1 MSTDAAD
8 DYQLGNGRV
17 GKTEMLRAHLD
28 LTLRELILVV
38 FERDEQWRGQ
48 GVQRQWR
55 GPRHLRLRRYYIL
68 NDCRRV
74 GMAQLVEQFLF
85 GDGIVALR
93 LPANDNPVA
102 NGRVDGARPLTVL
115 DASLALREHA
125 RHGRHE
131 EAHVARRQPRAP
143 YDVVA
148 APPGADDA
156 APGRRQVVVGHAP
169 QHAEGQHAVAEREH
183 VRPNQE
189 VDERRLER
197 ARRQVVLRVLVEE
210 SWLQRGKR
218 LVSITSSALLTVR
231 HVTRRCRHSWHITF
245 YVAFVVK
252 VWILNWACPIRVNT
266 LLFTGRCCAA

>member
-1 MSTDAAD
+1 M
-8 DYQLGNGRV
+8 V
-17 GKTEMLRAHLD
+17 RARLD
-28 LTLRELILVV
+28 LTLGELVPVV
-38 FERDEQWRGQ
+38 FERDVQRRRQ

-55 GPRHLRLRRYYIL
+55 RPRHLRLGRYDVL

-74 GMAQLVEQFLF
+74 GTAQLVEQFLF
-85 GDGIVALR
+85 GDGVVALR

-102 NGRVDGARPLTVL
+102 NGWVDGARPLAVL
-115 DASLALREHA
+115 DAPLAFREHA

-131 EAHVARRQPRAP
+131 EADVARREPRAP
-143 YDVVA
+143 HDVVA

-169 QHAEGQHAVAEREH
+169 QHAEGQHAAAEREH

-197 ARRQVVLRVLVEE
+197 ARRQVVLRVLVDE

-218 LVSITSSALLTVR
+218 RVSITSSALLTVR
-231 HVTRRCRHSWHITF
+231 HVTRRCRHSCHTTF
-245 YVAFVVK
+245 
-252 VWILNWACPIRVNT
+252 T
-266 LLFTGRCCAA
+266 LPSSSNSLDS